1 MPSKTP
7 VALKRKRTQDGLRG
21 KSKPKAKFSKRRR
34 VEYHSSS
41 DEDEPTAKEDFSAAN
56 LTDLGERSVREIQE
70 EISKIS
76 QQEQEE
82 EDEDEHETPTQLPD
96 EGEGP
101 VKKQNSKEVDLREA
115 DAEDAADPAHD
126 ENPVLSEE
134 DEVSEE
140 DDQDLTNASSA
151 SESETS
157 TNAPSKKR
165 KRNDP
170 DAFATS
176 MSKILGS
183 KLTTSK
189 RSDPIL
195 SRSKD
200 ASTASKELQDAK
212 LEAKARHKI
221 RQDKKDALEKGRV
234 KDVMGL
240 QTPGT
245 PTAEI
250 VEEER
255 RLKKT
260 AQRGVVKL
268 FNAVRAAQVKGEE
281 AAREAKKSGVV
292 GVGKREERVNE
303 MSKQGFLDLITG
315 GGAKKMATPQEA

>member
-21 KSKPKAKFSKRRR
+21 KPKPKAKFSKRRR

-56 LTDLGERSVREIQE
+56 LTGLGERRPTEAHE
-70 EISKIS
+70 EESRTVQGEDEEEETPAQLS
-76 QQEQEE
+76 EEDEELAQEQE
-82 EDEDEHETPTQLPD
+82 
-96 EGEGP
+96 
-101 VKKQNSKEVDLREA
+101 SKAIGVQEA
-115 DAEDAADPAHD
+115 DEEDAADPAHD
-126 ENPVLSEE
+126 QNPVLSEE

-140 DDQDLTNASSA
+140 EDQDLTDASSA

-245 PTAEI
+245 STAEI

-281 AAREAKKSGVV
+281 AARDAKKSGVV

-303 MSKQGFLDLITG
+303 MSKQGFLDLITS
-315 GGAKKMATPQEA
+315 GGAKKMATSQEA